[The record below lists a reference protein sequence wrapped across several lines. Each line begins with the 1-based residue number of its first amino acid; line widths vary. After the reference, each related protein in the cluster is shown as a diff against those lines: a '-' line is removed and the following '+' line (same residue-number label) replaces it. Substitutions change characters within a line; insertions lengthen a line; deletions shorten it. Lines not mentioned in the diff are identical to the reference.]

1 MKRKKWS
8 TEKIAA
14 ILQEA
19 EGGVPVS
26 ELTRKYGMSDATF
39 YNWRKKFGGMT
50 VPDVKRLKSLE
61 DENAKLKRL
70 LADQMLENQILKD
83 VNSKKW

>member
-1 MKRKKWS
+1 MKRKQWS

-50 VPDVKRLKSLE
+50 VPEVKRLKDLE

>member
-1 MKRKKWS
+1 MKRKQWS

-19 EGGVPVS
+19 ESGVPVS

>member
-1 MKRKKWS
+1 MKQKNWPV
-8 TEKIAA
+8 EKIAK

-26 ELTRKYGMSDATF
+26 ELCRKYGMSDVTF
-39 YNWRKKFGGMT
+39 YTWRKKYGGLT
-50 VPDVKRLKSLE
+50 VSDVKRLKELE
-61 DENAKLKRL
+61 DENLKLKRL

-83 VNSKKW
+83 VNAKKW

>member
-1 MKRKKWS
+1 MKQKNWPV
-8 TEKIAA
+8 EKIAS

-26 ELTRKYGMSDATF
+26 ELCRKYGMSDVTF
-39 YNWRKKFGGMT
+39 YTWRKKYGGLT
-50 VPDVKRLKSLE
+50 VSDVKRLKELE
-61 DENAKLKRL
+61 DENLKLKRL

-83 VNSKKW
+83 VNAKKW

>member
-1 MKRKKWS
+1 MKRKNWS
-8 TEKIAA
+8 AEKITG

-19 EGGVPVS
+19 SSGVPVT
-26 ELTRKYGMSDATF
+26 ELCRKYGVSDATF
-39 YNWRKKFGGMT
+39 YNWRKKYGGMT
-50 VPDVKRLKSLE
+50 VPEARRLKELE
-61 DENAKLKRL
+61 EENVKLKRL

>member
-1 MKRKKWS
+1 MKRKNWPV
-8 TEKIAA
+8 EKITS

-26 ELTRKYGMSDATF
+26 ELCRKYGMSDATY
-39 YNWRKKFGGMT
+39 YNWKKKYGGMT
-50 VPDVKRLKSLE
+50 VSEAKRLKELE
-61 DENAKLKRL
+61 DENLKLKRL

>member
-1 MKRKKWS
+1 MKRKQWS